1 MASVVNMCNSALNL
15 LGAST
20 ISSLTEDTKNAR
32 LCNQRY
38 EPIRNR
44 VFRSH
49 NWNCLI
55 KRVQLAQDSTGPV
68 VEYTYGYTLPTDCLR
83 VMKIHNG
90 STDSIASDLDYKVE
104 GRKIVTDITTIYL
117 VYIALIT
124 DPNEYDSYLREAVSH
139 QLAADICYAIT
150 NNSALANN
158 YMIRADER
166 LREARFIDATEN
178 ALDTVEANE
187 FTDARL
193 KGDHISDRL
202 ILLVT
207 QEVCQQ
213 REFDEPVRVL
223 NGQLF

>member
-1 MASVVNMCNSALNL
+1 MASTVDMCNSALNL

-38 EPIRNR
+38 EPIRDR

-55 KRVQLAQDSTGPV
+55 KRVQLAQDSTAPV
-68 VEYTYGYTLPTDCLR
+68 VEYSYAYTLPTDCLR
-83 VMKIHNG
+83 VLKIHNG
-90 STDSIASDLDYKVE
+90 STDSIKSALDYKIE
-104 GRKIVTDITTIYL
+104 GRKVVTDETTIYL

-124 DPNEYDSYLREAVSH
+124 DPNEFDSYLREAISH

-150 NNSALANN
+150 NNSTLANN
-158 YMIRADER
+158 YMTRADER

-193 KGDHISDRL
+193 
-202 ILLVT
+202 
-207 QEVCQQ
+207 
-213 REFDEPVRVL
+213 
-223 NGQLF
+223 

>member
-38 EPIRNR
+38 EPIRDR

-55 KRVQLAQDSTGPV
+55 KRVQLAQDSTAPV
-68 VEYTYGYTLPTDCLR
+68 VEYSYAYTLPVGCLR
-83 VMKIHNG
+83 VLKIHNG
-90 STDSIASDLDYKVE
+90 STDSIKSALDYKVE
-104 GRKIVTDITTIYL
+104 GRKIVTDETTIYL

-124 DPNEYDSYLREAVSH
+124 DPNEFDSYLREAISH

-150 NNSALANN
+150 NNSTLANN
-158 YMIRADER
+158 YMTRADER

-193 KGDHISDRL
+193 
-202 ILLVT
+202 
-207 QEVCQQ
+207 
-213 REFDEPVRVL
+213 
-223 NGQLF
+223 